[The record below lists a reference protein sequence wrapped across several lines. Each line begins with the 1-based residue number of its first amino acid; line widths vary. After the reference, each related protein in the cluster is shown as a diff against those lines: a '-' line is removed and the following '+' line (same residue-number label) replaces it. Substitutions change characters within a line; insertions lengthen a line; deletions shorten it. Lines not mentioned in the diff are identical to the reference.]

1 MYSYEA
7 RIRAAELYIK
17 LGKRVRPTIRQLGYP
32 TKSSLKG
39 WYNEYQRKLDLPM
52 GYAGR
57 EPKFSQAQ
65 KAAAVEH
72 YLTHDQC
79 IAVTMRALG
88 YPGRGT
94 LTKWV
99 REAFPEV
106 RRAVVGRVGQRRYPE
121 SLKEAGGVELCTR
134 TKLLGLID
142 PRSAGVGGAD
152 LSSRRKTDE
161 LSHIRKNLND
171 CNGSYEI
178 TAGRP
183 CISRA
188 TPVEASKSLVFE
200 SINRYVDT
208 VLLWSGNTPVPRKR
222 RRRPCW
228 LLT

>member
-106 RRAVVGRVGQRRYPE
+106 RR
-121 SLKEAGGVELCTR
+121 
-134 TKLLGLID
+134 GL
-142 PRSAGVGGAD
+142 
-152 LSSRRKTDE
+152 
-161 LSHIRKNLND
+161 
-171 CNGSYEI
+171 
-178 TAGRP
+178 
-183 CISRA
+183 
-188 TPVEASKSLVFE
+188 LVF
-200 SINRYVDT
+200 SAISDGT
-208 VLLWSGNTPVPRKR
+208 QS
-222 RRRPCW
+222 
-228 LLT
+228 

>member
-106 RRAVVGRVGQRRYPE
+106 RTLMARSNSPTLGHPKFPQAGPPDYDDSGATAMRAAASLRR
-121 SLKEAGGVELCTR
+121 
-134 TKLLGLID
+134 
-142 PRSAGVGGAD
+142 
-152 LSSRRKTDE
+152 
-161 LSHIRKNLND
+161 
-171 CNGSYEI
+171 
-178 TAGRP
+178 
-183 CISRA
+183 
-188 TPVEASKSLVFE
+188 
-200 SINRYVDT
+200 
-208 VLLWSGNTPVPRKR
+208 
-222 RRRPCW
+222 
-228 LLT
+228 